1 MTTPRK
7 SMSSDGGLSERAV
20 SDSALDAPRG
30 SNPDGFLL
38 REVLDADL
46 GSVPDVLGGVQQ
58 KLRERSGGR
67 FYADGWS
74 TDRHA
79 PTSVYLLTALF
90 MLAVCGITYVILRP
104 LASVPDETDLTP
116 APVEVLG
123 PPRRLP
129 APAPQAPAQ
138 PAPAQ
143 QTAPAQ

>member
-1 MTTPRK
+1 MTTPEK
-7 SMSSDGGLSERAV
+7 STSSES
-20 SDSALDAPRG
+20 APRG

-38 REVLDADL
+38 REVLDSQL

-79 PTSVYLLTALF
+79 PTAVYLLTALF
-90 MLAVCGITYVILRP
+90 MLAVCAVSYAILSP
-104 LASVPDETDLTP
+104 LSSEADPTDLTP

-123 PPRRLP
+123 PPRR
-129 APAPQAPAQ
+129 
-138 PAPAQ
+138 
-143 QTAPAQ
+143 